1 MMRKAFSL
9 IELMIVIVIIG
20 VVYTLAINNFQKIE
34 EEATKVNLHT
44 LKEYLQKFPHAE
56 NVKFLCLNQ
65 CTSCNIFV
73 DGEKQKDLEG
83 VFDGMLDEDIKVYR
97 FDFNLGVVQQ
107 TPEIYFNQEDV
118 EEDVC
123 FSYTIDEQ
131 GIGEQVLIEY
141 KKEVYDYSSFF
152 GSIPIYETLQ
162 DAIDAK
168 NKLAQEIL
176 K

>member
-1 MMRKAFSL
+1 MRKAFSL

>member
-1 MMRKAFSL
+1 
-9 IELMIVIVIIG
+9 MIVIVIIG